1 MREREGLNVTL
12 EQNRRR
18 ERGLEE
24 EVKNLAEDLAEALR
38 HLKELEGEEGG
49 RRRELLLIMGC
60 LPFMKRD
67 DRQCCCLLKV
77 KKFELT
83 KE

>member
-49 RRRELLLIMGC
+49 RRRRAVVDNGVFTLYE
-60 LPFMKRD
+60 KR
-67 DRQCCCLLKV
+67 R
-77 KKFELT
+77 
-83 KE
+83 